1 MLTPDAARNAAFTDM
16 QIISFK
22 NGMNLKDHPVGAV
35 LLRVDVEGIYTNHV
49 GQGGGRSSEVCKSV
63 NDTSHLKR
71 RDTDDMFN
79 TLKGPLDCNSNHIIV
94 HLLECKQCQYRFSY
108 VGSAKTKFR
117 YRINNYYSIHRK
129 FRKKYAEKDLA
140 IAIKKFELK
149 RKLFHEHYCS
159 ESHQGI
165 EN

>member
-1 MLTPDAARNAAFTDM
+1 MGLCYSGLMWKAYIQTM
-16 QIISFK
+16 SGK
-22 NGMNLKDHPVGAV
+22 
-35 LLRVDVEGIYTNHV
+35 
-49 GQGGGRSSEVCKSV
+49 GGGRSSEVCKSV